1 MAAVATG
8 GGVLTFNG
16 RAGAVTLTAADV
28 SAVGGALLAS
38 PALTGLPTAPTA
50 GPGTNTTQLA
60 TCAYVQAAVAAATAG
75 VASFNGRTGA
85 VTLIATDVTAVLPAS
100 TTNPTM
106 NGVASPGTQ
115 AAWARGDH
123 VHPVDTSRYAA
134 TNPSNFQTAAQVTA
148 SLANYLP
155 LAGGSLSG
163 ALSGTTIGASGSIIS
178 SGGALLSAIG
188 NVQSQGA
195 TAHYYLLN
203 AGGTIVGQVWW
214 DGAAVYLV
222 NGSGYLLVDDGGNI
236 SITGPTALKPGGGE
250 WAASSDARIK
260 TVLGDY
266 DKGLDAVLAL
276 RPVEYVYRGNDT
288 PTQGGTSLHKGV
300 AESQTPFVGLV
311 AQAVEAVFPEMV
323 ARSAGFIDG
332 VAVDD
337 LRSLD
342 RTPLIYALVN
352 AVKTLAS
359 RVAALEAA

>member
-1 MAAVATG
+1 
-8 GGVLTFNG
+8 
-16 RAGAVTLTAADV
+16 VTLTAADV

-203 AGGTIVGQVWW
+203 
-214 DGAAVYLV
+214 
-222 NGSGYLLVDDGGNI
+222 GSGYLLVDDGGNI